1 MVHWVLESHS
11 KCYPESRQQRYRVH
25 KMATMLHVVPS
36 SVKSKMKAALQ
47 DKWMAETC
55 FLAPI
60 LSIQTSSGLSV
71 FVSEVNKIGKDVYN
85 LVRRNKLT
93 KIIFAHALVFKLTK
107 SGKTLTPGGIDNNYL
122 KRFADAGFE
131 DIYLVSRSSASD
143 SEELKGYRE
152 LDNVNPFFLN
162 KYTGGYKFLLSC
174 SFYKDLYRLLKDDAL
189 LIINYPSSTGLF
201 LILFAYLFNF
211 PYVVEVASDS
221 DTYREK
227 RFGLMV
233 DIFSNLLGKLCVPK
247 AVGALY
253 VAQFLRDKWR
263 CDNGLILS
271 NVHIEEIGNIK
282 SFPLEKDKF
291 SITTVGAIS
300 YRKGI
305 DIIIDEFVNL
315 NLTHKIELHIVGPVI
330 DKGLKQRIDNISIS
344 NIDIICHGILKKD
357 EVVALLDKSDLYVQA
372 RRSEGLPRSVIEA
385 MSRGIPVVCS
395 NLPGL
400 KGIVDEQFQFKL
412 NHKGDLRNI
421 VKNVLMSPEILD
433 RMSVASIQT

>member
-1 MVHWVLESHS
+1 
-11 KCYPESRQQRYRVH
+11 
-25 KMATMLHVVPS
+25 
-36 SVKSKMKAALQ
+36 
-47 DKWMAETC
+47 
-55 FLAPI
+55 
-60 LSIQTSSGLSV
+60 
-71 FVSEVNKIGKDVYN
+71 
-85 LVRRNKLT
+85 LT

-107 SGKTLTPGGIDNNYL
+107 SGKTLTPGGIDNDYL
-122 KRFADAGFE
+122 RRFTDAGFE
-131 DIYLVSRSSASD
+131 DIYLLSRSSASD
-143 SEELKGYRE
+143 TEEVKGYRE

-162 KYTGGYKFLLSC
+162 KYTGGYKFLLSY
-174 SFYKDLYRLLKDDAL
+174 SFYKDLYRLLKDDTL

-227 RFGLMV
+227 RFGLVV
-233 DIFSNLLGKLCVPK
+233 DIFLNLLGKLCVPR

-253 VAQFLRDKWR
+253 VAQFLRDKWS

-282 SFPLEKDKF
+282 SFQLEKDKYT
-291 SITTVGAIS
+291 ITTVGAIS
-300 YRKGI
+300 FRKGI

-315 NLTHKIELHIVGPVI
+315 NFAHKIELNIVGPVI
-330 DKGLKQRIDNISIS
+330 DKGLKQRIDNLSIS

-357 EVVALLDKSDLYVQA
+357 EVIDLLDNTDLYIQA
-372 RRSEGLPRSVIEA
+372 SRSEGLPRSVIEA
-385 MSRGIPVVCS
+385 MSRGVPVVSS

-421 VKNVLMSPEILD
+421 VKNALSSPGILN
-433 RMSVASIQT
+433 RMSVSSIEVSKSFHIEITRKKRLDFYQHCKALIQ

>member
-1 MVHWVLESHS
+1 M
-11 KCYPESRQQRYRVH
+11 
-25 KMATMLHVVPS
+25 
-36 SVKSKMKAALQ
+36 
-47 DKWMAETC
+47 
-55 FLAPI
+55 
-60 LSIQTSSGLSV
+60 
-71 FVSEVNKIGKDVYN
+71 
-85 LVRRNKLT
+85 T

-122 KRFADAGFE
+122 RRFADAGFE
-131 DIYLVSRSSASD
+131 DIYLLSRSSVSD
-143 SEELKGYRE
+143 TEAVKGYGE

-162 KYTGGYKFLLSC
+162 KYTGGYKFLLSLP
-174 SFYKDLYRLLKDDAL
+174 FYKDLYRLLKDDAL

-227 RFGLMV
+227 RFGLVV
-233 DIFSNLLGKLCVPK
+233 DICSNLLGKLCVPK

-282 SFPLEKDKF
+282 SFQLQKEKF
-291 SITTVGAIS
+291 TITTVGAIS

-315 NLTHKIELHIVGPVI
+315 NLTQKIELNIVGPVI
-330 DKGLKQRIDNISIS
+330 DKRLKQRIDNLSIS
-344 NIDIICHGILKKD
+344 NVDVICHGILKKD
-357 EVVALLDKSDLYVQA
+357 EVMALLDNSDLYIQA
-372 RRSEGLPRSVIEA
+372 SRSEGLPRSVIEA
-385 MSRGIPVVCS
+385 MSRGVPVVCS

-412 NHKGDLRNI
+412 NQKGGLRNL
-421 VKNVLMSPEILD
+421 VKNVLSSPDNLN
-433 RMSVASIQT
+433 RMSISSIELSKSFYIEISQKKRLDFYRDCKALMQ

>member
-1 MVHWVLESHS
+1 M
-11 KCYPESRQQRYRVH
+11 
-25 KMATMLHVVPS
+25 
-36 SVKSKMKAALQ
+36 
-47 DKWMAETC
+47 
-55 FLAPI
+55 
-60 LSIQTSSGLSV
+60 
-71 FVSEVNKIGKDVYN
+71 
-85 LVRRNKLT
+85 T

-107 SGKTLTPGGIDNNYL
+107 SGKTLTPGGIDNDYL
-122 KRFADAGFE
+122 RRFTDAGFE
-131 DIYLVSRSSASD
+131 DIYLLSRSSASGT
-143 SEELKGYRE
+143 EEVKGYRE

-162 KYTGGYKFLLSC
+162 KYTGGYKFLLSY

-227 RFGLMV
+227 KFGLVV
-233 DIFSNLLGKLCVPK
+233 DIFLNLLGKLCVPR

-253 VAQFLRDKWR
+253 VAQFLRDKWS

-282 SFPLEKDKF
+282 SFQLEKDKYT
-291 SITTVGAIS
+291 ITTVGAIS
-300 YRKGI
+300 FRKGI

-315 NLTHKIELHIVGPVI
+315 NLAHKIELNIVGPVI
-330 DKGLKQRIDNISIS
+330 DKGLKQRIDNLFIS

-357 EVVALLDKSDLYVQA
+357 EVIGLLDITDLYIQA
-372 RRSEGLPRSVIEA
+372 SRSEGLPRSVIEA
-385 MSRGIPVVCS
+385 MSRGVPVVSS

-421 VKNVLMSPEILD
+421 VKNVLSSPDILN
-433 RMSVASIQT
+433 RMSVSSIEVSKSFHIEITRKKRLDFYQHCKALMQ